1 MGGQLFTSL
10 RETVGTGSVLG
21 LKVPLGVDGD
31 LTLAAFDDQGFGYV
45 RVTDDFKSLQID
57 YQPATG
63 TPADSIAID
72 LRTQP
77 LGSPQSAVKFPAS
90 HHRTHAP
97 VRRSRFFSQK
107 ICAGAQ
113 IVCRA
118 RCVHQNKNSNHP
130 GPATPRGP
138 THLRASGLGRSD
150 IACCSRCLVFYHS
163 KCKPVVT
170 TSDKLRRLC
179 LAEQARR
186 RNVVDGSW
194 SRMKTTLTIVAAVAV
209 SFAAYQAASVFAPL
223 VLALFIMAIIW
234 PLQHRL
240 QLHMPK
246 LVALAITIIITI
258 VVGLAFASLAVWAF
272 GRVGRSF
279 VTDAGRYQA
288 LYGNVVTWL
297 EGHGIEVA
305 GLLAEHFNVGWLLRA
320 AQKITGRI
328 NTTLSFWLIALV
340 YVVLGLLEVDDTR
353 RRIEALSNR
362 TAARVLLDGVAAS
375 AIKFRKYLLVRTQ
388 MSVVTGLLVGAFAWI
403 AGLQFAAEWG
413 VIAFVLNYI
422 PFIGP
427 FIATLFPTL
436 LAMTQF
442 ESWETVLGIFVCLNI
457 IQFVVGSYVEPRVS
471 GSVLSISPFVVLFAI
486 FLWTFIWGLFG
497 TFIGVPIVLAIL
509 AFCEQHPSSR
519 WLADLLGGPAQHE
532 LKR

>member
-1 MGGQLFTSL
+1 
-10 RETVGTGSVLG
+10 
-21 LKVPLGVDGD
+21 
-31 LTLAAFDDQGFGYV
+31 
-45 RVTDDFKSLQID
+45 
-57 YQPATG
+57 
-63 TPADSIAID
+63 
-72 LRTQP
+72 
-77 LGSPQSAVKFPAS
+77 
-90 HHRTHAP
+90 
-97 VRRSRFFSQK
+97 
-107 ICAGAQ
+107 
-113 IVCRA
+113 
-118 RCVHQNKNSNHP
+118 
-130 GPATPRGP
+130 
-138 THLRASGLGRSD
+138 
-150 IACCSRCLVFYHS
+150 
-163 KCKPVVT
+163 
-170 TSDKLRRLC
+170 
-179 LAEQARR
+179 
-186 RNVVDGSW
+186 
-194 SRMKTTLTIVAAVAV
+194 
-209 SFAAYQAASVFAPL
+209 
-223 VLALFIMAIIW
+223 MAIIW

-240 QLHMPK
+240 QSHMPK
-246 LVALAITIIITI
+246 LVALAITIVITI

-340 YVVLGLLEVDDTR
+340 YVLLGLLEVDGTR
-353 RRIEALSNR
+353 RGIKALSNR
-362 TAARVLLDGVAAS
+362 AAARVLLDGIAAS
-375 AIKFRKYLLVRTQ
+375 SIKFRKYLLVRTQ

-436 LAMTQF
+436 LAMKQF

-457 IQFVVGSYVEPRVS
+457 IQFVVGSYVEPRMS